1 MCHILLKHTNMTLCH
16 IGIGGKILP
25 KLTFFNLSE
34 PKRKNMLEAA
44 EKEFSRVPLF
54 EASISNIIKT
64 AGIPRGSFYQYFEN
78 KDDLYFFL
86 LEEKLKERKAHF
98 LQLLKK
104 YDGDLIEAMTEM
116 YHHFL
121 KMIPD
126 NQERSFLK
134 NAMIYTS
141 NKVEN
146 SFSEMVDEP
155 TQKDY
160 FNEIKSIIDT
170 RRFSVSDDETLK
182 HIFKIITAVAF
193 HNLIEKTLKETSE
206 EEALNNF
213 TFRMKLI
220 KQGIYKKDC

>member
-1 MCHILLKHTNMTLCH
+1 
-16 IGIGGKILP
+16 
-25 KLTFFNLSE
+25 
-34 PKRKNMLEAA
+34 MLEAA

-86 LEEKLKERKAHF
+86 LEEKLKERKVHF

-104 YDGDLIEAMTEM
+104 YNGDLIEAMTEM
-116 YHHFL
+116 YQLFL

-126 NQERSFLK
+126 NQERSFLR

-146 SFSEMVDEP
+146 SFSGMIDES
-155 TQKDY
+155 TQNNY

-170 RRFSVSDDETLK
+170 RRFHDSDDETLK
-182 HIFKIITAVAF
+182 HTFKIISAVAF
-193 HNLIEKTLKETSE
+193 HNLIEKMLKETSE
-206 EEALNNF
+206 EEALDNF